1 MIRKLFNQWSLFAET
16 VSVCC
21 MLLTNFCGNYVLTY
35 VVDLFAVELH
45 DAFESD
51 AYFFLVF
58 EM

>member
-1 MIRKLFNQWSLFAET
+1 MFNQWSLFAET

-45 DAFESD
+45 DAFELS
-51 AYFFLVF
+51 LIHI
-58 EM
+58 